1 MKIGLLIH
9 SFSGNTLS
17 VGTRLKVHL
26 EVQGHRVHMD
36 QIIDAN
42 ENPKS
47 DRPVTLT
54 HIPDINYYDIII
66 FGAPVRAFSLSPV
79 MTAYLK
85 QINCIENIKVFAY
98 VTEGLPK
105 PWMGGNRAIRKMISL
120 LDTKSIKIL
129 DTAVINWSSRKKE
142 MQIDSMLN
150 RFSERIDSL

>member
-42 ENPKS
+42 EDPKS
-47 DRPVTLT
+47 NRPVLLT
-54 HIPDINYYDIII
+54 HIPDLNDYDVII
-66 FGAPVRAFSLSPV
+66 FGAPVRSFSLSPV

-85 QINCIENIKVFAY
+85 QISDIENIKFFAY

-105 PWMGGNRAIRKMISL
+105 PWMGGNRAIKKMKTFLGMKNAS
-120 LDTKSIKIL
+120 IL

-142 MQIDSMLN
+142 TQIDSMLN
-150 RFSERIDSL
+150 RFSNRIGSL